1 MGDVLRTIIYVSVF
15 IGFFTVGFYI
25 LTFIS
30 SFKRNRPLL
39 KDSELPLASV
49 IIPAWNEE
57 KSVERTMN
65 SILNSD
71 YPSFE
76 VIFVDDGSTDKTYE
90 IAKKYEKDDRV
101 RVFTKNNGGKAT
113 ALNLGI
119 GYAKGEVIFSMDADT
134 IVDKKAMRKM
144 VRYFKDDEVMS
155 VTPAMLIDNP
165 NTIMRRVQQIEYVLG
180 VFLRKVFATLN
191 AIYIAPGAFTVYR
204 KSFFDKYGGYDVGN
218 ITEDMELALRIQSK
232 GYKTENAHDA
242 VIHTT
247 GPPNFKTLK
256 KQRVR
261 WYTGLIKNFWDYRNM
276 VSRNFG
282 DLGLL
287 VMPIGWITISFCI
300 FITFAMLIKSIG
312 DAIYYFSFLNSINF
326 NILGSIN
333 YSLFGIESFL
343 FEFLSTPIV
352 IFVIFSMI
360 IVFGY
365 LTWVSRNTDKIKH
378 LKRNTIIFLLIF
390 GPLFCYWWTLSF
402 LKIFFKKKINWR

>member
-1 MGDVLRTIIYVSVF
+1 MGDVLRTIIYISVF

-30 SFKRNRPLL
+30 SFKRKRPFL
-39 KDSELPLASV
+39 KDSELPFASV

-90 IAKKYEKDDRV
+90 IAKKYEKDDRIK
-101 RVFTKNNGGKAT
+101 VFTKENGGKAT

-119 GYAKGEVIFSMDADT
+119 KYAKGDVIFSMDADT
-134 IVDKKAMRKM
+134 IVDKRAMRRM
-144 VRYFKDDEVMS
+144 VRYFKDEDVMS
-155 VTPAMLIDNP
+155 VTPAMLIDRP

-232 GYKTENAHDA
+232 GYKTENAPNA

-247 GPPNFKTLK
+247 GPPNFKTLR

-261 WYTGLIKNFWDYRNM
+261 WYTGLIKNFWNYRHM

-300 FITFAMLIKSIG
+300 FITFAMLIRSIG
-312 DAIYYFSFLNSINF
+312 DAINYFSFLNSINF

-333 YSLFGIESFL
+333 YSLFGIESAL
-343 FEFLSTPIV
+343 FEFFSHPIV
-352 IFVIFSMI
+352 IFVIFSMVI
-360 IVFGY
+360 TFGY

>member
-1 MGDVLRTIIYVSVF
+1 MKDVLTTIIYVSVF

-30 SFKRNRPLL
+30 SFRRKKSFL
-39 KDSELPLASV
+39 KDSELPFASV

-57 KSVERTMN
+57 KSVEKTMD

-76 VIFVDDGSTDKTYE
+76 VIFVDDGSKDKTYE
-90 IAKKYEKDDRV
+90 IAKKYEEDDRV
-101 RVFTKNNGGKAT
+101 RVFTKENGGKAT

-119 GYAKGEVIFSMDADT
+119 EYAKGDIIFSMDADT
-134 IVDKKAMRKM
+134 IVDKRAMRRM
-144 VRYFKDDEVMS
+144 ARYFKDDEVMS

-232 GYKTENAHDA
+232 GYRTENAPNA

-247 GPPNFKTLK
+247 GPSNFKTLE

-261 WYTGLIKNFWDYRNM
+261 WYTGLIKNFWDYRHM
-276 VSRNFG
+276 VSKNFG

-300 FITFAMLIKSIG
+300 FITFAMLIRSIG
-312 DAIYYFSFLNSINF
+312 DSINYFSFLSSINF
-326 NILGSIN
+326 NIFGSIN
-333 YSLFGIESFL
+333 YSLFGIESVL
-343 FEFLSTPIV
+343 FEFFSHPIV
-352 IFVIFSMI
+352 IFVIISMVI
-360 IVFGY
+360 IFGY
-365 LTWVSRNTDKIKH
+365 LTWVSKATGKIKH
-378 LKRNTIIFLLIF
+378 LKRNTLIFLMIF

>member
-1 MGDVLRTIIYVSVF
+1 MKDVLTTIIYVSVF

-30 SFKRNRPLL
+30 SFRRKKSFL
-39 KDSELPLASV
+39 KDSELPFASV

-57 KSVERTMN
+57 KSVEKTMD

-76 VIFVDDGSTDKTYE
+76 VIFVDDGSKDKTYE
-90 IAKKYEKDDRV
+90 IAKKYEEDDRV
-101 RVFTKNNGGKAT
+101 RVFTKENGGKAT

-119 GYAKGEVIFSMDADT
+119 EYAKGDIIFSMDADT
-134 IVDKKAMRKM
+134 IVDKRAMRRM
-144 VRYFKDDEVMS
+144 ARYFKDDEVMS

-232 GYKTENAHDA
+232 GYRTENAPNA

-247 GPPNFKTLK
+247 GPSNFKTLE

-261 WYTGLIKNFWDYRNM
+261 WYTGLIKNFWDYRHM
-276 VSRNFG
+276 VSKNFG

-300 FITFAMLIKSIG
+300 FITFAMLIRSIG
-312 DAIYYFSFLNSINF
+312 DSINYFSFLSSINF
-326 NILGSIN
+326 NIFGSIN
-333 YSLFGIESFL
+333 YSLFGIESAL
-343 FEFLSTPIV
+343 FEFFSHPIV
-352 IFVIFSMI
+352 IFVIISMVI
-360 IVFGY
+360 IFGY
-365 LTWVSRNTDKIKH
+365 LTWVSKATGKIKH
-378 LKRNTIIFLLIF
+378 LKRNTLIFLMIF